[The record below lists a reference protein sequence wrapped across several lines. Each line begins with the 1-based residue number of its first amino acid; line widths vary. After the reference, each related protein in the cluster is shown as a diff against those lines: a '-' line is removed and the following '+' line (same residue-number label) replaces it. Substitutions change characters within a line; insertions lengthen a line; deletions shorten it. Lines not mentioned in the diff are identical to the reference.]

1 MPHIDVPANVRA
13 MKIPEELQYL
23 VMCFYQSSI
32 EEHATV
38 EEWISSTVRNFLS
51 AEERKVVKQF
61 LDDLLSAP
69 HSDDELKRIWDS
81 LDSDYWVEPGA
92 GVRWFFTKIR
102 DMSE

>member
-1 MPHIDVPANVRA
+1 MHVRA
-13 MKIPEELQYL
+13 IKIPEEFQYL
-23 VMCFYQSSI
+23 ATCFYQNSV

-51 AEERKVVKQF
+51 AHERKVVKQF
-61 LDDLLSAP
+61 LDELLSAT
-69 HSDDELKRIWDS
+69 HSDDKLKRIWDS
-81 LDSDYWVEPGA
+81 LESDYWVEPAA